1 MTNKHVIEI
10 LDDTTSLVTER
21 AEAQARQLQSVD
33 WKAQARKWLA
43 DRLKPERSGIG
54 VAALEAG
61 AAETQAKVEQIAR
74 GLIGEMQQQGLA
86 GRGPVIHD
94 HAADDLLR
102 YLMDWQF
109 GAGPLEPLFR
119 EPDVEDIIVNSVLV
133 PGGVGIEVWT
143 YRQSGK
149 RRESVQISADE
160 VREIVN
166 RNAGAQ
172 GRALNASTP
181 ILNAQMRYGAGAG
194 SRICAVMDP
203 VCDPYLSVTIRIHR
217 LVARSFED
225 LVALG
230 TLTPAAANWLRVCV
244 QAGLS
249 IVVAGGT
256 SSGKTNFLNA
266 IARLMPEYLR
276 VVVIEDTRELDL
288 AVSDKVYW
296 TTVQHPEPARCIT
309 QRDLVKAALR
319 ARPDRIVLGE
329 VRDGAAWDAI
339 KATNTGHQGTLL
351 SLHAEDAES
360 VLLRLAQLCS
370 EASETHN
377 LSEKTLKEVI
387 ASAFQI
393 VVFLERQRMP
403 DGSYRR
409 LVTQI
414 NEVNGLVSDGV
425 INQKQLFRMEGGQ
438 LVWTKA
444 WPHERVRRRL
454 GEANVSENTLH
465 NIFNRDHLRTF

>member
-1 MTNKHVIEI
+1 M
-10 LDDTTSLVTER
+10 
-21 AEAQARQLQSVD
+21 
-33 WKAQARKWLA
+33 
-43 DRLKPERSGIG
+43 
-54 VAALEAG
+54 
-61 AAETQAKVEQIAR
+61 
-74 GLIGEMQQQGLA
+74 
-86 GRGPVIHD
+86 
-94 HAADDLLR
+94 
-102 YLMDWQF
+102 
-109 GAGPLEPLFR
+109 
-119 EPDVEDIIVNSVLV
+119 
-133 PGGVGIEVWT
+133 
-143 YRQSGK
+143 
-149 RRESVQISADE
+149 QISSGE

-194 SRICAVMDP
+194 SRICAVVDP

-230 TLTPAAANWLRVCV
+230 TLTPAAANWLR
-244 QAGLS
+244 LL

-266 IARLMPEYLR
+266 IACLMPEHLR
-276 VVVIEDTRELDL
+276 VIVIEDTRELDL

-296 TTVQHPEPARCIT
+296 STVQHPDPTRCIT

-370 EASETHN
+370 EAPETHN
-377 LSEKTLKEVI
+377 LSVKTLKEVI

-403 DGSYRR
+403 NGSYRR

-414 NEVNGLVSDGV
+414 NEVNGLVRDGV

-444 WPHERVRRRL
+444 WPHERVRRRFI
-454 GEANVSENTLH
+454 ESRVNDN
-465 NIFNRDHLRTF
+465 NLRSVFQ